1 MRDTKNIKV
10 FNPLIAVLLL
20 AAMIVPSCNPKATH
34 LTQNLENS
42 GVPGQRSTQTAG
54 AATQKLGQ
62 ETSHVHTPSSFF
74 DPTATSIEPMT
85 TQSPSVTPELVLTPT
100 PSPIVL
106 IHTATSKSTTPQYAT
121 STLVPSQTRTSTP
134 TLTVTATP
142 TKTATLTLTPTLQTG
157 TLVPS
162 QTRTSTPTLT
172 ATATPTKTATFTLT
186 PTLQTGWE
194 GEWIIFIQLA
204 NGTYM
209 SGTMNL
215 ALNGT
220 DVIATAIL
228 DGVEYNFEG
237 DNYAEGKQITGSWQT
252 DSNNGYFWWMLVSD
266 AQFGG
271 SLDLQYGVCGA
282 RAGAEKP
289 VPCFIEPPR

>member
-1 MRDTKNIKV
+1 MTETGKTKVSIPLV
-10 FNPLIAVLLL
+10 MMVLIAALLFS
-20 AAMIVPSCNPKATH
+20 SCNPKATH
-34 LTQNLENS
+34 FTQNLEYS
-42 GVPGQRSTQTAG
+42 RVPGQQSTQTPAVN
-54 AATQKLGQ
+54 ASTHEQ
-62 ETSHVHTPSSFF
+62 ETAPAQAPTSVKES
-74 DPTATSIEPMT
+74 TATKVNPQS
-85 TQSPSVTPELVLTPT
+85 TQYVSATSTVAQVSPSASMVLTPT
-100 PSPIVL
+100 
-106 IHTATSKSTTPQYAT
+106 ATKKSTTPQPA
-121 STLVPSQTRTSTP
+121 
-134 TLTVTATP
+134 
-142 TKTATLTLTPTLQTG
+142 TATLTPT
-157 TLVPS
+157 

-204 NGTYM
+204 NGTYT
-209 SGTMNL
+209 SGTMIL

-237 DNYAEGKQITGSWQT
+237 DIYAEGKQITGPWQT
-252 DSNNGYFWWMLVSD
+252 DSNSGYFWWQLVSD

-271 SLDLQYGVCGA
+271 SQDLQYGICGA

-289 VPCFIEPPR
+289 DPCFIDPPS

>member
-34 LTQNLENS
+34 LTQILENS

-85 TQSPSVTPELVLTPT
+85 TQSPSVTPVLGLTPT

-106 IHTATSKSTTPQYAT
+106 IPTPTSKSTTSQYAT
-121 STLVPSQTRTSTP
+121 STLVPSQTRTPTP

-157 TLVPS
+157 
-162 QTRTSTPTLT
+162 
-172 ATATPTKTATFTLT
+172 
-186 PTLQTGWE
+186 WE
-194 GEWIIFIQLA
+194 GEWSIYIQQA
-204 NGTYM
+204 DGTYT
-209 SGTMNL
+209 SGTMIL
-215 ALNGT
+215 ELNGT
-220 DVIATAIL
+220 EVIASANL
-228 DGVEYNFEG
+228 DGIEYNFEG
-237 DNYAEGKQITGSWQT
+237 DNYAEGKQVTGQWQT
-252 DSNNGYFWWMLVSD
+252 DSSSGYFWWMLVSD

-271 SLDLQYGVCGA
+271 NQDLQYGICGA

-289 VPCFIEPPR
+289 DPCFIDPPS